1 MYQQQESP
9 TILLT
14 LAEYQALEAASE
26 RKWEY
31 LDGEAWC
38 LAGGS
43 NTPST
48 ICANIIGEMKFAL
61 RKRGKGCIVHTS
73 DAKVE
78 LARTRYLYP
87 DVTVSC
93 DARDREQ
100 DAFLRYPRV
109 VCEVLSPSTQ
119 SKDHGPKLIA
129 YQALASLQEIVLVSS
144 RFLRVECYHRQ
155 SEGGNVWTYEVI
167 TRADGVVK
175 FASLDVELSL
185 AAIYEDT
192 ATWANQGRAA
202 ASEAVELA
210 DEIDE

>member
-1 MYQQQESP
+1 MYQQEESP

-43 NTPST
+43 NTYST
-48 ICANIIGEMKFAL
+48 ICANSIRELGNAV

-119 SKDHGPKLIA
+119 SKDHGPKLMA
-129 YQALASLQEIVLVSS
+129 YQALTHCKRLSS
-144 RFLRVECYHRQ
+144 FPPDRCVWNAIIARQ
-155 SEGGNVWTYEVI
+155 RG
-167 TRADGVVK
+167 
-175 FASLDVELSL
+175 
-185 AAIYEDT
+185 
-192 ATWANQGRAA
+192 ATCGRMKLLPGPMG
-202 ASEAVELA
+202 S
-210 DEIDE
+210 